1 MPPSPPR
8 SRRTAGAT
16 PRPAVGPPHSPLIRD
31 LLASGGQ
38 AFSFEFMPPKT
49 EAEEHQLWR
58 AIRQLEPLRP
68 TFVSV
73 TYGAGGSTRDRTVR
87 VTGRI
92 AEETT
97 LTPVG
102 HLTAVN
108 HSVAELR
115 QVIGSYAAVGVRNV
129 LALRGDPP
137 GDPNADWIPH
147 PDGLSYAADLVRLVR
162 SAGDF
167 CVGVAAFPEKHPRSP
182 DPDTDVRYF
191 LAKCRAGAD
200 FAITNMFFY
209 PEDYLRL
216 RDRVAAQ
223 GGDVPII
230 PGIMPITSLRV
241 ISKAIELGG
250 CRVPVR
256 LWERLQAVADDRAAV
271 REIGVDYAAGM
282 CARLLAEGV
291 PGLHFYTL
299 NWSRATREIYQRLGL
314 GDRVPQGELGAHHR
328 VGRLAAG
335 EEVKRGQQVGEARP
349 AVEPPRGRV
358 GVPGGQQ
365 SGAFRPPGGQP
376 QQHAGADPAGLVIRR
391 HMQLGD
397 LERVAEPRCG
407 GRVAVAG
414 DQRPAHR
421 VVPPLGGRAVEAV
434 AEADRLAGSVVGDR
448 QRAEPRVDGMPG
460 HDRPAARQ
468 QFRGRPHRRRIHRDQ
483 LVEPGGEF
491 GRAQL
496 GDGNRKGPA
505 HLR

>member
-8 SRRTAGAT
+8 
-16 PRPAVGPPHSPLIRD
+16 PHRIAAASSKRAASSPLIRD

-102 HLTAVN
+102 HFTAVN

-137 GDPNADWIPH
+137 GDPNAAWVPH
-147 PDGLSYAADLVRLVR
+147 PDGLSYAAELVRLIR

-167 CVGVAAFPEKHPRSP
+167 CVGVAAFPEKHPHSP
-182 DPDTDVRYF
+182 DPETDVRYF
-191 LAKCRAGAD
+191 VAKCRAGAD

-223 GGDVPII
+223 GCDVPII

-241 ISKAIELGG
+241 IEKALELGG
-250 CRVPVR
+250 CRVPTE

-282 CARLLAEGV
+282 CERLLAEGV

-314 GDRVPQGELGAHHR
+314 NERGLRQRGLAG
-328 VGRLAAG
+328 VGPSG
-335 EEVKRGQQVGEARP
+335 P
-349 AVEPPRGRV
+349 A
-358 GVPGGQQ
+358 
-365 SGAFRPPGGQP
+365 
-376 QQHAGADPAGLVIRR
+376 
-391 HMQLGD
+391 
-397 LERVAEPRCG
+397 ERVRS
-407 GRVAVAG
+407 
-414 DQRPAHR
+414 
-421 VVPPLGGRAVEAV
+421 
-434 AEADRLAGSVVGDR
+434 GSS
-448 QRAEPRVDGMPG
+448 APIT
-460 HDRPAARQ
+460 A
-468 QFRGRPHRRRIHRDQ
+468 
-483 LVEPGGEF
+483 
-491 GRAQL
+491 
-496 GDGNRKGPA
+496 
-505 HLR
+505 